1 VLLAI
6 AGWEHLM
13 SPLTNCWL
21 VEVVSVEVVVE
32 GVFLHKM
39 KMLVAVVVEVVLPD
53 MMRKVAEGV
62 VVVVGVQTLMTIKA
76 FLHLIKTTKLE

>member
-1 VLLAI
+1 
-6 AGWEHLM
+6 M